1 MVVGL
6 LKGRDVKRSGYKA
19 LFWGGRGGLLLATLS
34 CGGETA
40 PGAPDAPPGRIV
52 SLIPSAT
59 ETIIALGAGD
69 RLVARTEY
77 DIDPAL
83 SDLPQ
88 VRGGLT
94 PSLEQLTMLN
104 PDLVVAWPD
113 NMTRSV
119 SGRLTDL
126 GIEFYAPQ
134 AQSLDDIYRTT
145 RELGQILGLEEQA
158 DSLNDA
164 ITAELE
170 SLRGAVAGRER
181 PAVFYVVWHDPPT
194 TAGPGTY
201 IHELIEIVGGRNVF
215 ADAPALWPQVSMEEI
230 VRRQPDLLIL
240 PVGEGPPLELE
251 RLRAMVGWRELQA
264 VRDGNVVHIDAS
276 LFNRPGPNVTE
287 AARRLARILHPEAF
301 SATALP

>member
-1 MVVGL
+1 M
-6 LKGRDVKRSGYKA
+6 KRSGYKA
-19 LFWGGRGGLLLATLS
+19 LLWGGRGGVLLATLS

-40 PGAPDAPPGRIV
+40 PGAPDAPPDRIV

-83 SDLPQ
+83 SDLPL

-126 GIEFYAPQ
+126 GIELYAPQ

-145 RELGQILGLEEQA
+145 RELGQMLGLEEQA
-158 DSLNDA
+158 DSLNGA

-240 PVGEGPPLELE
+240 PVGEGPRLELE

-276 LFNRPGPNVTE
+276 LLNRPGPNVTE